1 MEKLHVHILQQIHC
15 YNNNNKSWKLL
26 LSWSNICV
34 KAEKNTLVEAL
45 RDGEGEQVRLR
56 ALVEEKEEQSSL
68 LVRRAE
74 QRTQELQ
81 SSRYDEYLGL
91 NRKKESEPQIKLFFV
106 LKGHINEFKYFLWWI
121 NK

>member
-91 NRKKESEPQIKLFFV
+91 NRKKESEP
-106 LKGHINEFKYFLWWI
+106 
-121 NK
+121 